1 MNPRLLLVEDDA
13 VTAAFLAQA
22 LAPLPLRLVHAA
34 DLAQAW
40 AQADGGEAL
49 WLFDA
54 HLPDGRGDQ
63 LLAALRA
70 RGWRVPALALTA
82 EDDPGALDGLRS
94 AGFLAVLAKP
104 IAAAALREAV
114 LATMAP
120 ARHEGHAEPVRP
132 AAPGRNDAAARPAC
146 DAPAAPAWDDAAALS
161 ALGGEPGAVRA
172 LRRLFVQELAG
183 QAGTIAAAWSARDEE
198 RLRGHLHRLKASCA
212 FVGAAGLLESVRAL
226 HADPADA
233 RAHSRLQ
240 AEAAAILAAPAQ
252 S

>member
-34 DLAQAW
+34 DLAQARSL
-40 AQADGGEAL
+40 ADGGEAL

-54 HLPDGRGDQ
+54 RLPDGRGDQ
-63 LLAALRA
+63 LLATLRA

-82 EDDPGALDGLRS
+82 EDDPGALDRLRA

-104 IAAAALREAV
+104 IAAAALRQAV
-114 LATMAP
+114 MAAMAP
-120 ARHEGHAEPVRP
+120 AVPAWHGASAATARPGLP
-132 AAPGRNDAAARPAC
+132 AAPAGPGT
-146 DAPAAPAWDDAAALS
+146 PAAPAWDDAAALS
-161 ALGGEPGAVRA
+161 ALGGEPGAVQA

-198 RLRGHLHRLKASCA
+198 RLRDHLHRLKASCA
-212 FVGAAGLLESVRAL
+212 FVGASGLLESVRAL
-226 HADPADA
+226 HADPADP
-233 RAHSRLQ
+233 RAHSRFQ
-240 AEAAAILAAPAQ
+240 AEAAAILAGPAQ